1 MKVARWL
8 FILAGLAAGFA
19 AAVPASAQ
27 EGKFSLELNNAR
39 DINGGCRLVYIAI
52 NGTGIVL
59 EKTSYEVVV
68 FDTDERVTQFLILE
82 FGRLAVG
89 KTKVMQFDLPEQPC
103 AQISRLLI
111 NDVAEC
117 TSNGQPVTVCMDAL
131 ETRTRTSVGFG
142 L

>member
-1 MKVARWL
+1 MRVARWL
-8 FILAGLAAGFA
+8 SFPAGLVLMLAAT
-19 AAVPASAQ
+19 AVAAQ
-27 EGKFSLELNNAR
+27 ESNFSLELNNSR
-39 DINGGCRLVYIAI
+39 DVNGGCRLVYIAV
-52 NGTGIVL
+52 NGTGVAL
-59 EKTSYEVVV
+59 DKTSYEVVV
-68 FDTDERVTQFLILE
+68 FDNDERVTQFLILE
-82 FGRLAVG
+82 FGQLPAG

-117 TSNGQPVTVCMDAL
+117 TSGGQPVTVCMDAL